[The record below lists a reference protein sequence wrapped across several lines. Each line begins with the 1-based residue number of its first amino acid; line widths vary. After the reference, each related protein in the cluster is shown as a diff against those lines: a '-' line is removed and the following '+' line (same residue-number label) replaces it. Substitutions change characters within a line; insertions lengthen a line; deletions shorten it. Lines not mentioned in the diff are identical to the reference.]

1 MFCRKCGTGM
11 PDDSQFCLKC
21 GQSVATSEGRASAT
35 GTAAAVAPARIPIRI
50 AAPRPKRNIAAW
62 ILGCVFL
69 SVFLLLV
76 VVWVGVQVI
85 RHSQLSAQSSA
96 SQERPPQLHKQT
108 TGNVAF
114 TISAGGAS
122 NYKFTV
128 PAMASNVTMKG
139 HFAATGGFG
148 NDIEVFVCAEDGFVN
163 WQNGHGTKTFY
174 NSGHVTQ
181 DSVNISLPSDPATY
195 YVVFSNKASLLTPRA
210 VEASIDLNYY
220 TPAGWFTPPLDG
232 PAGADRH

>member
-1 MFCRKCGTGM
+1 MF
-11 PDDSQFCLKC
+11 L
-21 GQSVATSEGRASAT
+21 
-35 GTAAAVAPARIPIRI
+35 
-50 AAPRPKRNIAAW
+50 
-62 ILGCVFL
+62 LL
-69 SVFLLLV
+69 FLLLV
-76 VVWVGVQVI
+76 VVWVGVQVN
-85 RHSQLSAQSSA
+85 RRSQSAQSA

-114 TISAGGAS
+114 TISAGGTS

-148 NDIEVFVCAEDGFVN
+148 NDIEVFVGAEDGFVN

-181 DSVNISLPSDPATY
+181 NSVNISLPSDPAKY
-195 YVVFSNKASLLTPRA
+195 YVVFSNKAALLTPRA

-220 TPAGWFTPPLDG
+220 TPAGWSRRCRSTLDTDG
-232 PAGADRH
+232 LGVSNMKWISSAFALVGLALNVCGVFLVSFRGFMGAKVNLFDCRGIESLVTLTAVPVKTTIYF